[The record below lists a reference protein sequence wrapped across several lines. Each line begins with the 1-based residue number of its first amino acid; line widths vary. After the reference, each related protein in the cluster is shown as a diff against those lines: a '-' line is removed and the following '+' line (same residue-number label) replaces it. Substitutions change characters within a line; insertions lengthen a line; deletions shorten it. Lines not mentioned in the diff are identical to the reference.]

1 MDNELIAAIVAV
13 LLAEAGWIKSH
24 SEVADVKKD
33 REATKAERDTKIALL
48 EKECEMLERRLD
60 DGNSRFDNLDAEM
73 KSMNEKFDGKMN
85 SMNDKLVSVS
95 TKLDFLISIKNKS
108 HTPEDKPI

>member
-1 MDNELIAAIVAV
+1 MDNELIAAIIAV
-13 LLAEAGWIKSH
+13 LLAAAGWLKSH

-108 HTPEDKPI
+108 HAPEERPL

>member
-13 LLAEAGWIKSH
+13 LLAAAGWLKSH

-48 EKECEMLERRLD
+48 EQKCEMLERRLD
-60 DGNSRFDNLDAEM
+60 DGNSRFDRMDAELKAINNSLTTIITKVDM
-73 KSMNEKFDGKMN
+73 MLRKSG
-85 SMNDKLVSVS
+85 
-95 TKLDFLISIKNKS
+95 
-108 HTPEDKPI
+108 HTPEDRPI

>member
-13 LLAEAGWIKSH
+13 LLAVAGWIKSH

-48 EKECEMLERRLD
+48 EQKCEMLERRLD
-60 DGNSRFDNLDAEM
+60 DGNSRFDRMDAELKAINNSLATIITKVDM
-73 KSMNEKFDGKMN
+73 MLRKSG
-85 SMNDKLVSVS
+85 
-95 TKLDFLISIKNKS
+95 
-108 HTPEDKPI
+108 HTPEDRPI

>member
-13 LLAEAGWIKSH
+13 LLAAAGWLKSH

-48 EKECEMLERRLD
+48 EQKCEMLERRLD
-60 DGNSRFDNLDAEM
+60 DGNSRFDRMDAELKAINNSLATIITKVDVM
-73 KSMNEKFDGKMN
+73 LRKSG
-85 SMNDKLVSVS
+85 
-95 TKLDFLISIKNKS
+95 
-108 HTPEDKPI
+108 HTPEDRPI

>member
-13 LLAEAGWIKSH
+13 LLAAAGWLKSH

-48 EKECEMLERRLD
+48 EQKCEMLERRLD
-60 DGNSRFDNLDAEM
+60 DGNSRFDRMDAELKAINNSLTTIITKVDM
-73 KSMNEKFDGKMN
+73 MLRKSG
-85 SMNDKLVSVS
+85 
-95 TKLDFLISIKNKS
+95 